1 MPVEMGLWRV
11 DDKPVRLVPGGM
23 PTEARLE
30 ELIEAEPTILGE
42 PLLILGRQVAT
53 SSGRAIDLLAA
64 DADGVL
70 HVLELKKDKTP
81 REVVAQVLDYGS
93 WVRSLAHED
102 VLKLFAD
109 YGKGGAFEAAFQQ
122 RFDAP
127 PPEELNTG
135 HRLTIIASAVD
146 VATERIVEYLVDEYK
161 VPVNVVFLRYFEDQG
176 HRYLARTWLID
187 QDRAPEPTGGS
198 TSKAKE
204 PWIGRDWYVSFGE
217 FPDGRRWEDA
227 VKYGFVSAGGGEWYS
242 RSIRKLPPGA
252 RIFTHIPKAGY
263 VGVGTVTGEPMP
275 FAEATVDIDG
285 QRRRLADL
293 PLDGNYVYAS
303 GDEWVV
309 PVRWLNHR
317 PRDRAFWKTGMFANQ
332 NSATKLRNRFTLDQL
347 TAEFGLDDDGAAE
360 SNKITTGQ

>member
-11 DDKPVRLVPGGM
+11 DDKPVRLTPGGM

-42 PLLILGRQVAT
+42 PLLIIGRQVTT
-53 SSGRAIDLLAA
+53 SFGKVIDLLAV

-93 WVRSLAHED
+93 WARGLAHED

-109 YGKGGAFEAAFQQ
+109 YGRGGAFEAAFQQ

-135 HRLTIIASAVD
+135 HRLTIIASVVD
-146 VATERIVEYLVDEYK
+146 TATERIVEYLVDEYK
-161 VPVNVVFLRYFEDQG
+161 VPINVVFFRYFEDQG

-187 QDRAPEPTGGS
+187 QDRAPEPTGGG

-204 PWIGRDWYVSFGE
+204 PWNGRDWYVSFGE

-242 RSIRKLPPGA
+242 RSVRKLPTGA

-263 VGVGTVTGEPMP
+263 VGVGIVTGEPMT
-275 FAEATVDIDG
+275 FAEATVDLDG
-285 QRRRLADL
+285 QQHHLADL
-293 PLDGNYVYAS
+293 PLNGNYVYAS

-309 PVRWLNHR
+309 PVRWLKHQ
-317 PRDRAFWKTGMFANQ
+317 PREKAFWKTGMFANQ
-332 NSATKLRNRFTLDQL
+332 NSATKLRNRFTLDEL
-347 TAEFGLDDDGAAE
+347 TTEFGLDDDTAVE
-360 SNKITTGQ
+360 